1 MSCPVGLQV
10 NSLNQIIFIRT
21 LASCV
26 STRTK
31 INHFILSIMVN
42 DTTDTFIKWKCSLR
56 FSCSIILVTIHYVD
70 GSLRNHSKY
79 KFQTLFPGIHVPP
92 WFGHSLV
99 FQPHHLLFCTWISHS
114 YQAVLFQD
122 WKSTGNI
129 SSHPLCL
136 GKLYPSLWWD
146 STPPLSRSISLLLL
160 ICVSPFH
167 IMTCAT
173 NDNPLWLYS
182 FYC

>member
-21 LASCV
+21 LVSCV

-42 DTTDTFIKWKCSLR
+42 DTTDTFIKGKCSLR
-56 FSCSIILVTIHYVD
+56 LSCSIILVTIHYVD

-79 KFQTLFPGIHVPP
+79 KFQTLFPGIHVPS

-160 ICVSPFH
+160 ICFSPFH